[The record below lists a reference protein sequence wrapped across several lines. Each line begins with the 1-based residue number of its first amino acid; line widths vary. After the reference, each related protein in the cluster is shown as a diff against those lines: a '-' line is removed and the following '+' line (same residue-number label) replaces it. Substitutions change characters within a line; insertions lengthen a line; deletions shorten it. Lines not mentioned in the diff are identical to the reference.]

1 MVVVRPGRDVLGA
14 VVVAPSRSGVAPGSS
29 GVAHVST
36 ARIHDVIVRHPR
48 SLRREA
54 EAVGHPDLLL
64 IDIVLGL
71 TAEKDKS
78 NLLAMATMAALWSAQ
93 LPQKR
98 CHGFGLSFFSRSQLT
113 NLSAFCILRSKD
125 SRVNTACVALRPKE
139 EFERDVKIAST
150 FRIMAFKN

>member
-71 TAEKDKS
+71 TAEKDKEHLIS
-78 NLLAMATMAALWSAQ
+78 NGYNGEVGGCIAHASRQAALDSN
-93 LPQKR
+93 P
-98 CHGFGLSFFSRSQLT
+98 GSVGIFSLHCLVCEQY
-113 NLSAFCILRSKD
+113 
-125 SRVNTACVALRPKE
+125 
-139 EFERDVKIAST
+139 
-150 FRIMAFKN
+150 